1 MRFKKYIQHMTK
13 EEKASLLSGRD
24 IWNTR
29 SIDRLKI
36 PSISMAD
43 GPTGLRKQ
51 AKESDHLGLHPSI
64 PATCYPVAATIA
76 NSWDVKLCEELGEH
90 LGIEAATLDVDVV
103 LGPGLNIKR
112 SPLCGR
118 NFEYFSEDPYL
129 SGKLAAGYC
138 RGLTNAGVTGCV
150 KHFVANEQETR
161 RMANDSVVDPRALRE
176 IYLTGFEIAVKEGKP
191 LSLMTS
197 YNKVNGTYANENK
210 FLLQEVL
217 RDEWGFEGF
226 VVSDWGGGN
235 DHVAGVVA
243 GSHLEMPGTNYNSPR
258 EILGGLKEGSISE
271 EVLNQRIDELLYA
284 IQTIRKRKRD
294 RENVPIA
301 FNTEKHHS
309 FAVKAAKES
318 VVLLK
323 NENNIL
329 PLSPNTKVA
338 VIGDFAKNPRIQGFG
353 SSQVNPLKVDNTI
366 DQIVNFDL
374 DFIGFAKGFDST
386 KGVKLIH
393 ETDSVKDVHPSK
405 NPFSERLKLIK
416 EAEALA
422 ERAEVVLLY
431 LGLEEVM
438 ETEGMDRA
446 HMKLSQNQV
455 DLLKSLQ
462 PINPNIVVVLSCG
475 APVEMPW
482 LDRCKGL
489 LHGYLAGQGGA
500 GAILDIIVGNTC
512 PSGKLAETYPIAL
525 EDVPNHNYYPGR
537 EKTAEYRESIYVGY
551 RYYDKTAT
559 PVAFPFGYG
568 LSYTTF
574 DYSNIK
580 VESDKVQFTV
590 KNTGSVAGAEISQLY
605 VGKGD
610 SPIYRPIKELKGFCK
625 VFLQPGE
632 ERRMTIPFDEYTFRF
647 FSVRE
652 NCFKIEKGTYQ
663 INIGASVAD
672 IRLRA
677 WIDVKGEAI
686 SPGFTKDLLPSY
698 FSGQIAKAS
707 RDEFELV
714 LGRPIPYGKW
724 DRRGLLGI
732 NDTFSQGF
740 YCKGFIGR
748 WIYKKLLDRRTKALT
763 GERADINILYI
774 FDMPFRALAKVT
786 GGWID
791 RKMAEGFLDL
801 FNGSTFTGY
810 CKIKC
815 SFLKML
821 IVNFVFKQMLKK
833 PN

>member
-1 MRFKKYIQHMTK
+1 MRFRKYINNMTK

-138 RGLTNAGVTGCV
+138 KGLGNAGVTGCV
-150 KHFVANEQETR
+150 KHFVANEQELR

-197 YNKVNGTYANENK
+197 YNKVNGTYANENE

-226 VVSDWGGGN
+226 VVSDWGGSN

-258 EILGGLKEGSISE
+258 EILKGLKEGTISE
-271 EVLNQRIDELLYA
+271 DMLNQRVDELLYA
-284 IQTIRKRKRD
+284 IHTIRKRKRD

-309 FAVKAAKES
+309 FATQAAKES

-323 NENNIL
+323 NEDNIL
-329 PLSPNTKVA
+329 PLSPGTKVA
-338 VIGDFAKNPRIQGFG
+338 VIGDFAKNPRIQGSG
-353 SSQVNPLKVDNTI
+353 SSQVNPLKVDNAL
-366 DQIVNFDL
+366 DQIGNFDL
-374 DFIGFAKGFDST
+374 DFIGFAKGFDS
-386 KGVKLIH
+386 
-393 ETDSVKDVHPSK
+393 
-405 NPFSERLKLIK
+405 
-416 EAEALA
+416 ALA
-422 ERAEVVLLY
+422 KKVDVILLY

-438 ETEGMDRA
+438 ETEGIDRD
-446 HMKLSQNQV
+446 HMKISQNQV
-455 DLLKSLQ
+455 ELLESLHA
-462 PINPNIVVVLSCG
+462 INPNIVVILSCG
-475 APVEMPW
+475 APIEMPW
-482 LDRCKGL
+482 LDQCKGL
-489 LHGYLAGQGGA
+489 LHGYLPGQGGA

-512 PSGKLAETYPIAL
+512 PSGKLAETYPIVL
-525 EDVPNHNYYPGR
+525 EDVPNANFYPGR
-537 EKTAEYRESIYVGY
+537 ERTAQYRESIYVGY
-551 RYYDKTAT
+551 RYYDKTGT
-559 PVAFPFGYG
+559 PVTFPFGYG

-580 VESDKVQFTV
+580 VESDQILFTV
-590 KNTGSVAGAEISQLY
+590 KNTGTVAGAEISQLY

-610 SPIYRPIKELKGFCK
+610 SPIYRPTKELKGFSK

-632 ERRMTIPFDEYTFRF
+632 ERQVTIPFDEYTFRT
-647 FSVRE
+647 FSVLE
-652 NCFKIEKGTYQ
+652 NCFKVEKGTYQ
-663 INIGASVAD
+663 IYIGASVAD
-672 IRLRA
+672 IRLTA
-677 WIDVKGEAI
+677 WMDVDGEEI
-686 SPGFTKDLLPSY
+686 PSGFTKDFLPSY
-698 FSGQIAKAS
+698 FSGQIKEVGK
-707 RDEFELV
+707 DEFELV
-714 LGRPIPYGKW
+714 LGHPVPYDKW
-724 DRRGLLGI
+724 DRRGFLEV

-740 YCKGFIGR
+740 YCKGFVGQ

-763 GERADINILYI
+763 GERADMNILYI

-786 GGWID
+786 AGWID
-791 RKMAEGFLDL
+791 KKMAEGLVDC
-801 FNGSTFTGY
+801 FNGYTFIGY

-815 SFLKML
+815 SFLKMM
-821 IVNFVFKQMLKK
+821 IGNFIFKQKLKYPRK
-833 PN
+833 KVRR